1 MNTRLLSFLALG
13 FSALTILQA
22 LLGTL
27 LFYHTI
33 GFSLDAINNY
43 YAPKSLHGL
52 LEVLLPH
59 TLFISIALMAITHF
73 LSFIQTISEN
83 TKRIATH
90 TLFLLFVLDQSSVLL
105 IASGFEIFAIVK
117 LFASTMFQISLSLV
131 WIVMF
136 KHTLKAVEKN

>member
-1 MNTRLLSFLALG
+1 MNSRLLSFLALG
-13 FSALTILQA
+13 FSALVILQT
-22 LLGTL
+22 LLGML

-33 GFSLDAINNY
+33 GFSPEAINHY
-43 YAPKSLHGL
+43 YAPKSMHGL

-59 TLFISIALMAITHF
+59 TLFIAIALMAITHF

-90 TLFLLFVLDQSSVLL
+90 ALFLLFILDQSSVLL
-105 IASGFEIFAIVK
+105 ITSGFEIFSFIK
-117 LFASTMFQISLSLV
+117 LFASIMFQISLSLV

-136 KHTLKAVEKN
+136 KHTLLALEK